1 MGMTRQVAPILS
13 TIVMLTTA
21 SASSVAASM
30 A

>member
-13 TIVMLTTA
+13 TIAMLATA
-21 SASSVAASM
+21 SASSVAASV